1 MVVVESIA
9 TPIMWVLVLLIG
21 VLLFL
26 KCSKKK
32 LPHKTAGA
40 FILLGT
46 LILLVFSPSPVSNLL
61 VYSLEREYSQLS
73 PKALSTLDVVV
84 VLGHVVYPPGG
95 PGSEAELSGV
105 GYSRC
110 YNGTKTFLRSN
121 ASLLVFSGCPSG
133 KGLPSSAEIMKGVA
147 TQMGVS
153 EEKILIETESHNT
166 MEHAIL
172 LEKLLPAGQ
181 KRKIGIVT
189 SATHMLR
196 SVSTFKRQ
204 FTNDIIVPIPVN
216 YTQKPMVWSP
226 GSFVPSAEALLES
239 TVALHEW
246 FGIIWYSLRY

>member
-1 MVVVESIA
+1 MVVVKSIA

-21 VLLFL
+21 GLLFL

-32 LPHKTAGA
+32 LPHKTGGA
-40 FILLGT
+40 FLLLGT
-46 LILLVFSPSPVSNLL
+46 LILLVFSLRPVSNLL
-61 VYSLEREYSQLS
+61 VYSLEREYSPLS
-73 PKALSTLDVVV
+73 PEALSTLDVVV
-84 VLGHVVYPPGG
+84 VLGHGVYPPGG

-121 ASLLVFSGCPSG
+121 ASLLVFSGGRPW

-153 EEKILIETESHNT
+153 EEKTLIETESNNT
-166 MEHAIL
+166 IEHAIL
-172 LEKLLPAGQ
+172 LEKLLPTER
-181 KRKIGIVT
+181 KRQIGIVT

-196 SVSTFKRQ
+196 SESTFKKQ
-204 FTNDIIVPIPVN
+204 FPNDIIVPIPVN
-216 YTQKPMVWSP
+216 YTQEPMVWTP
-226 GSFVPSAEALLES
+226 GSFVPSAKALLGS